1 MIEGLENLLEGSSQ
15 PGLTELRTALQELIG
30 GPEVRGRLIE
40 QHPLKPRV
48 YRLRLEFD
56 DHIRSLVIKRHDPDI
71 AWRNRLVAERWMPAI
86 GLGQS
91 GPALLGAAAERGGC
105 CVWHLYE
112 DLGDWA
118 LDNQHPDPE
127 QVMVAVELVA
137 QIHGRFAGHALLG
150 ECRLWGGDLGIHFY
164 AANVRDA
171 IYGLE
176 ALRSPA
182 VTLSPEHAALRNRLL
197 DRMHCLLDEQTHRA
211 QSLAECGGPE
221 TLVHGDLWTTN
232 TLVIPTQ
239 HGFQARLIDWD
250 RAGVGPVSYD
260 LSTFLLRFPIHH
272 RLWILNAYREFM
284 EYDGWRLPSTPD
296 LNLLFDTAE
305 CARFANRAIWPA
317 MALLTDGAD
326 WGFDELAEVEQWFET
341 LEPVLPLNNV
351 TA

>member
-15 PGLTELRTALQELIG
+15 PGLTELRTALQELSG

-48 YRLRLEFD
+48 YRLRLEID

-91 GPALLGAAAERGGC
+91 GPALLGAAAERSGC

-118 LDNQHPDPE
+118 LDNHHPDPE
-127 QVMVAVELVA
+127 RVKVAVELVA

-171 IYGLE
+171 IHGLE

-182 VTLSPEHAALRNRLL
+182 VTLSPEHAALRNRLPIRRTSSARP
-197 DRMHCLLDEQTHRA
+197 DRVRIVWRTRARHSAGSTCCLPCSRESA
-211 QSLAECGGPE
+211 PLAP
-221 TLVHGDLWTTN
+221 TRNWTSS
-232 TLVIPTQ
+232 
-239 HGFQARLIDWD
+239 A
-250 RAGVGPVSYD
+250 A
-260 LSTFLLRFPIHH
+260 
-272 RLWILNAYREFM
+272 
-284 EYDGWRLPSTPD
+284 
-296 LNLLFDTAE
+296 
-305 CARFANRAIWPA
+305 
-317 MALLTDGAD
+317 
-326 WGFDELAEVEQWFET
+326 
-341 LEPVLPLNNV
+341 
-351 TA
+351 